1 MVFHNLYS
9 LRAKGQNPLCGKPS
23 AVVHSHTPR
32 TDWSSPFRPRVW
44 RQGKWAL
51 LLFLSSIPWLVIC
64 SPVMLPVS
72 HGSNDLMPAK
82 TCAFTHVQNSE
93 RGFSSPS
100 SGIFLLMRYFQALK
114 QSENF
119 MPLWTAQLFQIY
131 LSNVKADLKITRC
144 IFLFVCFVVVVAAV
158 VVFWSCYIIFL
169 KRLLFSGKSIK
180 STWSCF

>member
-1 MVFHNLYS
+1 MALPV
-9 LRAKGQNPLCGKPS
+9 A
-23 AVVHSHTPR
+23 PR
-32 TDWSSPFRPRVW
+32 CIGEDFCSTASSVLIA
-44 RQGKWAL
+44 GKWAL
-51 LLFLSSIPWLVIC
+51 LFFLSSIPWLVIC

-72 HGSNDLMPAK
+72 HGSNDPMPAK

-119 MPLWTAQLFQIY
+119 MPLWTVQLFQIY
-131 LSNVKADLKITRC
+131 LSSGKADLKITRC
-144 IFLFVCFVVVVAAV
+144 TCLFICFVVVVAA

-169 KRLLFSGKSIK
+169 KRLSLFWEIFQKHLIMFL
-180 STWSCF
+180 TVTLFQLCL